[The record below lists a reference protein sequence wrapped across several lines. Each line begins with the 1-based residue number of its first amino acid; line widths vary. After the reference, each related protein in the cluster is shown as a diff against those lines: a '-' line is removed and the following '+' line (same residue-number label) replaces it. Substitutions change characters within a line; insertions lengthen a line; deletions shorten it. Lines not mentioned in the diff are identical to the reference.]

1 MKVILN
7 SDIEKLGKVGDVV
20 EVKSG
25 FARNFLFPKKLALQV
40 NAHNLQVIE
49 FKKKKIQKKLELE
62 KLSAIEQKEKLE
74 ELTLT
79 IEKKAGENDVLFG
92 SVTVT
97 EIEKKLEEL
106 GVKIERKKF
115 HLAEPIKRLGNY
127 SCKVKLFDDV
137 EAEIKIEVVGQDT
150 GQEEEEPDTK

>member
-7 SDIEKLGKVGDVV
+7 SDIETLGKVGDVV
-20 EVKSG
+20 EVKPG
-25 FARNFLFPKKLALQV
+25 FARNCLFPQQLALQV
-40 NAHNLQVIE
+40 NKHNLEIIE

-74 ELTLT
+74 ELTIT

-92 SVTVT
+92 SVTVM

-106 GVKIERKKF
+106 GLKIERKKF

-127 SCKVKLFDDV
+127 SCKVKLFDEV
-137 EAEIKIEVVGQDT
+137 EAEIKIEVVGQ
-150 GQEEEEPDTK
+150 EEEESDKK

>member
-20 EVKSG
+20 DVKSG

-40 NAHNLQVIE
+40 NKHNFQVIE

-74 ELTLT
+74 ELMLT

-92 SVTVT
+92 SVTVM

-150 GQEEEEPDTK
+150 GQEEEEPDKK

>member
-7 SDIEKLGKVGDVV
+7 SDIETLGKVGDVV
-20 EVKSG
+20 DVKSG
-25 FARNFLFPKKLALQV
+25 YARNFLFPKKLALQM
-40 NAHNLQVIE
+40 NKHNLEIIE

-92 SVTVT
+92 SVTVM

-137 EAEIKIEVVGQDT
+137 EAEIKIEVVGQDAP
-150 GQEEEEPDTK
+150 QEEEEPDQQ

>member
-1 MKVILN
+1 M
-7 SDIEKLGKVGDVV
+7 
-20 EVKSG
+20 
-25 FARNFLFPKKLALQV
+25 
-40 NAHNLQVIE
+40 
-49 FKKKKIQKKLELE
+49 E

-92 SVTVT
+92 SVTVI

-106 GVKIERKKF
+106 GLKVERKKF
-115 HLAEPIKRLGNY
+115 HLAEPIKRLGSY

-137 EAEIKIEVVGQDT
+137 EAEIKIEVVGQ
-150 GQEEEEPDTK
+150 EEESDKK